1 MRLGLYKKG
10 LKRRGDRYM
19 LEIIDSKDTRSL
31 KDKRIDSNGRVCFIC
46 KCIGTTQWHKNVEYK
61 CHKNVDDDLYKCHKC
76 FCRYDLRSYN
86 RIIESKRKS
95 RNGQFTISDNN
106 GKSLI
111 GEATIAKVRGLD
123 ILSIKMNNFIYMFD
137 LSPDPEHGIINAK
150 LKLPYNNNG
159 NWPVNINMEHNY
171 DTLIILCIDVH
182 MQKVVRVYIVPET
195 DVYGKRSLAIVRNPH
210 PSIGSK
216 WEEFRIDEKS
226 CSLYNNAFQSLMSF
240 LRDKKYFGIDDI
252 KKWMEI

>member
-1 MRLGLYKKG
+1 MLLGQYRKV
-10 LKRRGDRYM
+10 LKRHGDRCM

-31 KDKRIDSNGRVCFIC
+31 KDKRVDSNGRTCCIC
-46 KCIGTTQWHKNVEYK
+46 KCIETAQWHKNV
-61 CHKNVDDDLYKCHKC
+61 DDGLYKCNKC
-76 FCRYDLRSYN
+76 FCRYDPRSYN

-106 GKSLI
+106 GKSII

-137 LSPDPEHGIINAK
+137 LSPDLEHGIINAK
-150 LKLPYNNNG
+150 LKLPYSGNG
-159 NWPVNINMEHNY
+159 NWAVNINMEHNY
-171 DTLIILCIDVH
+171 DTLIILCIDVY
-182 MQKVVRVYIVPET
+182 MQKVVRVYIIPESE
-195 DVYGKRSLAIVRNPH
+195 VYGKRRLTIVKNPH

-226 CSLYNNAFQSLMSF
+226 CSLYNDSFQSLMLF
-240 LRDKKYFGIDDI
+240 LKDKKYFSIDDI
-252 KKWMEI
+252 KKWMEL